1 MRILKKKNME
11 VVDFVKESI
20 HKITYCEKKLHCA
33 TIALRKTKNY
43 IEKAMTE
50 TVVVSGTYRESSI
63 WWKLFMQK
71 GT

>member
-1 MRILKKKNME
+1 M
-11 VVDFVKESI
+11 
-20 HKITYCEKKLHCA
+20 HCA

-50 TVVVSGTYRESSI
+50 TVVYPEHTESSI

-71 GT
+71 VHEDHSRAVRRRNQGFEALPCSCVISKE